1 MITLSGITDNYSV
14 VPSPVLDATQPKG
27 FRVEQRLQVTLKA
40 AANDEQYTIE
50 FRLGS
55 EDDQAPSEEQLN
67 HWIDGGELVQAVCT
81 SLAARPFVHQ
91 EGKTYRSRGKEVQIG
106 EQKAALDSFIVFA
119 GVSMAPLAGNPTLED
134 AVKQARSAFKRNQ
147 RAYRARC
154 NEERAQQLE
163 AQLEERVRKLLE
175 RQAARQSSASTASP
189 AAASVGE
196 DEGVVAGSNGR
207 KR

>member
-1 MITLSGITDNYSV
+1 MITLSGITDNYSL

-55 EDDQAPSEEQLN
+55 EDDQSPSEEQLN
-67 HWIDGGELVQAVCT
+67 HWIDGGELVQAICT

-91 EGKTYRSRGKEVQIG
+91 EGKTYRTKGKEVQIG

-119 GVSMAPLAGNPTLED
+119 GVSMAPLAGNTSLED
-134 AVKQARSAFKRNQ
+134 AVKQARSAFKRSQ
-147 RAYRARC
+147 RAYRARR

-175 RQAARQSSASTASP
+175 RQAARQGTAPEASSAS
-189 AAASVGE
+189 AAAEEVE
-196 DEGVVAGSNGR
+196 AAVANGR

>member
-67 HWIDGGELVQAVCT
+67 SWIDGGELVQAICT

-91 EGKTYRSRGKEVQIG
+91 EGKTYRTRGKEVQIG

-119 GVSMAPLAGNPTLED
+119 GVSMAPLAGNAALED

-147 RAYRARC
+147 RAYRARR

-163 AQLEERVRKLLE
+163 AQLEERVRKFLE
-175 RQAARQSSASTASP
+175 RQAAKQGTVLTTSP
-189 AAASVGE
+189 AAVPAGE
-196 DEGVVAGSNGR
+196 EDGVVAGSNGR